1 MEKLLTYINSL
12 SKMDRAQFVAAC
24 GTSEGYLRKAV
35 CIDQKIGSDMCIN
48 IERASNRAVLCE
60 DLRPDIDWAFLR
72 NPGER
77 FSVDMLEVDQ

>member
-12 SKMDRAQFVAAC
+12 SKVDRARFIGAC

-48 IERASNRAVLCE
+48 IERESGRAVRCE

-72 NPGER
+72 NTSIRATACLPA
-77 FSVDMLEVDQ
+77 